1 MILNKNLE
9 SALNRHEVI
18 KIIIGLSN
26 FNLNN
31 IIFQAK
37 AAEVGGATYI
47 DIAANINIINELKQI
62 STLPL
67 CVSSIDPDEL
77 FACFKA
83 GVDILEVGNFDIF
96 YQKGILLSANN
107 VLDIAKDIMCQAP
120 LACISVTIPHT
131 LCLWDQIY
139 LAKQLEFLGV
149 DIVQTEGFNSK
160 FKTDFYAVNS
170 LRKSSSA
177 LSATYVF
184 LKNIKIPVISASGMN
199 PLSAA
204 IAVSYG
210 ASGIGIGSFMLEFN
224 DLIDRSI
231 IIQSIVQSMHQNLTV
246 DTKTKN
252 LKIYSVFDYSNIS
265 NMNT

>member
-9 SALNRHEVI
+9 SALNRHKVV

-26 FNLNN
+26 FNLSN

-37 AAEVGGATYI
+37 AAEIGGATYI
-47 DIAANINIINELKQI
+47 DIASNINIINELKQI

-77 FACFKA
+77 LACFKA

-96 YQKGILLSANN
+96 YRKGIMLSANN
-107 VLDIAKDIMCQAP
+107 VLEIAKDIMCQAP

-131 LCLWDQIY
+131 LCLWDQIC
-139 LAKQLEFLGV
+139 LAN
-149 DIVQTEGFNSK
+149 QTEGFNSK
-160 FKTDFYAVNS
+160 FKTDSYAVNS

-177 LSATYVF
+177 LSATYVL
-184 LKNIKIPVISASGMN
+184 LKNIKIPIISASGIN

-204 IAVSYG
+204 IAISYG
-210 ASGIGIGSFMLEFN
+210 ASAIGIGSFLLEFN

-231 IIQSIVQSMHQNLTV
+231 IIQSIVQSMHQNLTM
-246 DTKTKN
+246 DIKTKN
-252 LKIYSVFDYSNIS
+252 LNIYSVFDHSNIS